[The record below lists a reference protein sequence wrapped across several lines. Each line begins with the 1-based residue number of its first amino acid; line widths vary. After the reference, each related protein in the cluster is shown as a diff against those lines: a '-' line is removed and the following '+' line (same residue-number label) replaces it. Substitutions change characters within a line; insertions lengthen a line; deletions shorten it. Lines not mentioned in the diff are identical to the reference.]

1 MTAFADGQ
9 QLRTIR
15 LYSHLGARF
24 GRVHRLA
31 VASTA
36 EAVQALCV
44 LLPGFEQELMTSKD
58 RGVGYACF
66 LGKRNL
72 GEDRLNDPAGQEE
85 IRIAPIVQGSKR
97 GGLFSVILGAALF
110 FAAPY
115 LVNPATAALLGE
127 GGAIAFGAG
136 VASAG
141 QLLMLSGVVQALSPQ
156 QKGVSTKDGP
166 DNGASYNFNGPVNTT
181 AQGNPVPLIYGEL
194 FIGSATVSAG
204 IYSEDQQ

>member
-1 MTAFADGQ
+1 MSDE
-9 QLRTIR
+9 LRTIR
-15 LYSHLGARF
+15 LYGYLGARF

-44 LLPGFEQELMTSKD
+44 VLPGFERELMTSKD

-66 LGKRNL
+66 LGRHNL
-72 GEDRLNDPAGQEE
+72 AEDRLNDPAGGED

-97 GGLFSVILGAALF
+97 GGLFTLVLGAALF
-110 FAAPY
+110 FVAPY
-115 LVNPATAALLGE
+115 LVNPATATLLGE

-141 QLLMLSGVVQALSPQ
+141 KLLMLSGVIQAISPQ
-156 QKGVSTKDGP
+156 QKGVSTQDGP

-181 AQGNPVPLIYGEL
+181 AQGNPVPVIYGEL

-204 IYSEDQQ
+204 IHSEDQQ

>member
-1 MTAFADGQ
+1 MSDE
-9 QLRTIR
+9 LRTIR
-15 LYSHLGARF
+15 LYGYLGARF

-97 GGLFSVILGAALF
+97 GGLFSVVLGAALF

-115 LVNPATAALLGE
+115 LVNPTTAALLGE
-127 GGAIAFGAG
+127 GGAMAFGAG

-141 QLLMLSGVVQALSPQ
+141 KLLMLSGVVQALSPQ

>member
-1 MTAFADGQ
+1 MSDE
-9 QLRTIR
+9 LRTIR
-15 LYSHLGARF
+15 LYGYLGARF

-44 LLPGFEQELMTSKD
+44 VLPGFEHELMTSKD

-66 LGKRNL
+66 LGRRNL
-72 GEDRLNDPAGQEE
+72 GEDRLNDPAGGED

-97 GGLFSVILGAALF
+97 GGLFTLVLGAALF
-110 FAAPY
+110 FVAPY
-115 LVNPATAALLGE
+115 LVNPATATLLGE

-141 QLLMLSGVVQALSPQ
+141 KLLMLSGVIQAISPQ
-156 QKGVSTKDGP
+156 QKGVSTQDGP

-181 AQGNPVPLIYGEL
+181 AQGNPVPVIYGEL

-204 IYSEDQQ
+204 IHSEDQQ